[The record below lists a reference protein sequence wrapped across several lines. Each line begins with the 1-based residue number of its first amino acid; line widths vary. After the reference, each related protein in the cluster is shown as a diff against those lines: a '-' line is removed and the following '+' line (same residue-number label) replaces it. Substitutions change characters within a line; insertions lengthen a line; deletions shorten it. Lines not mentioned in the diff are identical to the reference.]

1 MELSVCFA
9 MTAPHGSTPGIV
21 SSIAIASMEAAALAD
36 QIKINRRKGL
46 GRSEETQQEPR
57 AAQGARRK
65 GAHRKTKR
73 KGNIMSK
80 FKVGM
85 AIALAAH
92 SGMGV
97 VEAE

>member
-36 QIKINRRKGL
+36 QVKASRRENQ
-46 GRSEETQQEPR
+46 GRSEETHQEPKAPR
-57 AAQGARRK
+57 GARRK
-65 GAHRKTKR
+65 GAHRKIKR
-73 KGNIMSK
+73 KDNTMSK
-80 FKVGM
+80 FRVSM
-85 AIALAAH
+85 AIVLAAH
-92 SGMGV
+92 SGLGV